1 MENSSQ
7 NLEHIHLDDDISYC
21 LFYIDGEEIRLA
33 SNFRTEEDMVEI
45 LNVVRNSDIALEIVC
60 QSLSETEAAQLKSI
74 LNTLRNRK
82 RPVISPLSMSRQ
94 K

>member
-7 NLEHIHLDDDISYC
+7 NLEHILLDDNLSYC
-21 LFYIDGEEIRLA
+21 LFYIDGEEIRLS
-33 SNFRTEEDMVEI
+33 SNFKTEDDMIEV
-45 LNVVRNSDIALEIVC
+45 LNVIRNSDVALEIISA
-60 QSLSETEAAQLKSI
+60 SLSETEAAQLRSI
-74 LNTLRNRK
+74 LNTLRNKK